1 MTVSGEAKGGVR
13 VRAMLARWS
22 RAVADLPRWIWFA
35 AAAVVAVL
43 ITVIALGGFA
53 AARTETTP
61 AGPEEEVRTS
71 AYAVTVLDAQLA
83 GAVESEYLEA
93 EPGQT
98 LLVLRTRIE
107 NLSDTPI
114 GVGSTADLT
123 KANLVNTDRPLIDLV
138 GVTAVDR
145 TAVWRPDGS
154 SGQVFLQP
162 GVPAEVMLAWT
173 IPDDA
178 LTGREVSLDVH
189 DAEVSVGAVILSSN
203 VVTWRAGD
211 VVARITVP
219 VEDGA

>member
-1 MTVSGEAKGGVR
+1 
-13 VRAMLARWS
+13 MLT
-22 RAVADLPRWIWFA
+22 ADLSS
-35 AAAVVAVL
+35 VDVDDG
-43 ITVIALGGFA
+43 ALPGTHLRGREFVGLQDRYDLA
-53 AARTETTP
+53 DARCT
-61 AGPEEEVRTS
+61 
-71 AYAVTVLDAQLA
+71 
-83 GAVESEYLEA
+83 LEA

-178 LTGREVSLDVH
+178 LAGREVSLDVH